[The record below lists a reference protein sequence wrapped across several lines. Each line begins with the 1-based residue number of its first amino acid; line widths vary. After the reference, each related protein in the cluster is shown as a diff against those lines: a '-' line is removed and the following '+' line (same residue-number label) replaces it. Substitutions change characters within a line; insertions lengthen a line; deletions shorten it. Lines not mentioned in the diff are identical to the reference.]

1 MFYHQNEA
9 ELILV
14 MLQGTEQ
21 GWEGAGEQPWGIL
34 LYSSGCSGVC
44 TFNLMRNLLQA
55 PAVQGG
61 GLVSTALLP

>member
-21 GWEGAGEQPWGIL
+21 GWEGAGEQPSPGA
-34 LYSSGCSGVC
+34 SCC
-44 TFNLMRNLLQA
+44 TA
-55 PAVQGG
+55 PDA
-61 GLVSTALLP
+61 LVFVHLI